1 MHLLFCTSY
10 PLILLLPSTLEPTIG
25 ASIGGQIISGGS
37 VLGISGL
44 GGLKTSSV
52 SRGTCG
58 TSAGL
63 VSNNCSGS

>member
-25 ASIGGQIISGGS
+25 ASIGGQII
-37 VLGISGL
+37 L
-44 GGLKTSSV
+44 GGGV
-52 SRGTCG
+52 GGTFVEGLTISLLSKGTIG

-63 VSNNCSGS
+63 VSIYCSGS